1 MTSLGQAARLLFGGA
16 PARSLALDGFVDS
29 LVQAFENC
37 RPGLT
42 DELLSGGSAPAEAF
56 FLEVY
61 QKEIPRLVDV
71 IRQQEPHLS
80 DAARAE
86 YLQKIDDLVRKVLI
100 PAYVREALRFTPKE
114 RNGFYLVPEAAHGL
128 ERVLWGGAG
137 MALGAFVVWAP
148 FVPLWEKAWIMPF
161 TVGGLFVPNVRA
173 YLALRRYENQLNEL
187 VAKSDREISRID
199 TAYLT
204 SPESLAERAAD
215 AMSDD
220 ARRRAAGRVT
230 EGGSL

>member
-1 MTSLGQAARLLFGGA
+1 MTSLGQAVRLLLGEA
-16 PARSLALDGFVDS
+16 PSRPLALDGFVDS

-42 DELLSGGSAPAEAF
+42 DELLAGGPGPAEAF
-56 FLEVY
+56 FRDVY
-61 QKEIPRLVDV
+61 QKEVPRLVDV
-71 IRQQEPHLS
+71 IRQEEPHLS
-80 DAARAE
+80 PAARDE

-114 RNGFYLVPEAAHGL
+114 RNAFYLLPEAAHGV

-137 MALGAFVVWAP
+137 MALGSFVVWAP
-148 FVPLWEKAWIMPF
+148 FIPLWEKAWILPF
-161 TVGGLFVPNVRA
+161 TVGGLFVPNIRT
-173 YLALRRYENQLNEL
+173 YLALRGYEKRLNEL
-187 VAKSDREISRID
+187 VGKADREISRID

-230 EGGSL
+230 EGGSQ